1 MAQRHNLFWT
11 RMTAPM
17 TYVIGVALTL
27 ALLIGLFLAALHLG
41 FQAPRIREQGTPGNL
56 GLAYETV
63 HIPTL
68 SGKRLFAWLL
78 PVPGASTSI
87 IILHGWGGN
96 AELMLPMA
104 LPFHQAGINV
114 LLIDARNHG
123 NSDAD
128 SSSSMLRFAEDLD
141 YAIHWLRQHHPGRT
155 QRLALLGHSAG
166 AGAVLLT
173 ASKRRDVA
181 AVISVSA
188 FAHPKW
194 MMKRYL
200 QRLHLPDWVMDFIMD
215 YRQWIIG
222 RRFDDIA
229 PMNTVCKIACPVL
242 LVHGRADTTVPVE
255 DARAIAKSCPE
266 AHLSLLEIDGAEH
279 DSVDKIEQHGFELV
293 SFLQQQ
299 GFAAPH
305 TQPN

>member
-1 MAQRHNLFWT
+1 
-11 RMTAPM
+11 MTAPM
-17 TYVIGVALTL
+17 ACMIGIALAL

-63 HIPTL
+63 HIPSV

-123 NSDAD
+123 NSEAD
-128 SSSSMLRFAEDLD
+128 TSSSMLRFAEDLD
-141 YAIHWLRQHHPGRT
+141 YAIDWLRQHHPGRT
-155 QRLALLGHSAG
+155 QRLALLGHSVG

-173 ASKRRDVA
+173 ASKRNDVA

-194 MMKRYL
+194 MIKRYL
-200 QRLHLPDWVMDFIMD
+200 QWLHLPDWVMNFIMD
-215 YRQWIIG
+215 YIQWIVG
-222 RRFDDIA
+222 RRFGDVA
-229 PMNTVCKIACPVL
+229 PMNTVCKISCPVL

-266 AHLSLLEIDGAEH
+266 AHLTLLEIDGAEH

-293 SFLQQQ
+293 RFLQRQ
-299 GFAAPH
+299 GFATASHAP
-305 TQPN
+305 PN